1 MERKYL
7 MLLLIDNYDSF
18 TYNLYQEIGRRT
30 DQEIKVVKN
39 DQVILADLA
48 DKSLQGLILSPGPGR
63 PDQAGRMNELL
74 KAAIGQVPILGVCL
88 GHQAIGQ
95 VYGGQITL
103 APLMHGRTSLVHQSA
118 KQSALFEGCP
128 ADFTVGR
135 YHSLMIDPNS
145 LPDNLKVTAKADDGT
160 IQAVADE
167 EKQVYGVEFHPESIM
182 TDPKVADLIFKNFIH
197 MTEAKHV
204 TTIHWKNS
212 TKAVTNLW
220 WK

>member
-1 MERKYL
+1 

-204 TTIHWKNS
+204 TTIH
-212 TKAVTNLW
+212 
-220 WK
+220 

>member
-1 MERKYL
+1 

-30 DQEIKVVKN
+30 DQEIRVIKN
-39 DQVILADLA
+39 DQVTLADLA

-63 PDQAGRMNELL
+63 PDQAGRMNEIL
-74 KAAIGQVPILGVCL
+74 KAAIGQLPILGVCL

-128 ADFTVGR
+128 TDFTVGR
-135 YHSLMIDPNS
+135 YHSLMIDPDS
-145 LPDNLKVTAKADDGT
+145 LPDHLTVTAKADDGT

-204 TTIHWKNS
+204 TTIH
-212 TKAVTNLW
+212 
-220 WK
+220 